1 MGVWQVS
8 STACLHLP
16 APSLAVRVLMED
28 VKTTLFTVLDLEQDV
43 RRFSVP
49 SIAGSI
55 ILR

>member
-1 MGVWQVS
+1 
-8 STACLHLP
+8 
-16 APSLAVRVLMED
+16 MED